1 MSFFNLE
8 FGSKSTHKPLLQ
20 QAVTEFPFNNQIV
33 DQTPFIYGP
42 EEPKTTNS
50 DYFYN
55 IGVKLQ
61 YEGTWY
67 SMKHVLTN
75 YVQKSPFLGHIDID
89 ILVQLNNIDS
99 VLIINPKIINL
110 AHSLKLLDLL
120 TPNIQI
126 NNQPLDYYIKRNSV
140 YNQFFAELA

>member
-8 FGSKSTHKPLLQ
+8 FGSKSTHKALLQ
-20 QAVTEFPFNNQIV
+20 QALDKFSFNDQIV

-42 EEPKTTNS
+42 AEPKTTDG

-67 SMKHVLTN
+67 SLKKALTD
-75 YVQKSPFLGHIDID
+75 YVQQPEFLGYVDID
-89 ILVQLNNIDS
+89 ILLQLNGSNNVS
-99 VLIINPKIINL
+99 IINPKAIHL
-110 AHSLKLLDLL
+110 AHSLKILSYLN
-120 TPNIQI
+120 PNVQI
-126 NNQPLDYYIKRNSV
+126 NNQPLDFYINNNSIF
-140 YNQFFAELA
+140 NQFMTD